1 MKILHTSDLH
11 LNKDKEHIFD
21 ALECI
26 IETCKS
32 KSVDVLTIGG
42 DMFHKPQDVE
52 QLRTDLRKIF
62 SGLDFD
68 VISISG
74 NHDEIAYT
82 RNLDF
87 GENLKMVTKHPF
99 EIISYDDVNI
109 IALPYTE
116 TLTDE
121 KYTQLR
127 AAVDKDRFNALLIHC
142 TLDIGYSSSDFG
154 EEEERKYCPVSSPML
169 ASLGYDIVLGGH
181 FHKDYYVKE
190 LGEGKKF
197 VYTGSPVSLSKKE
210 IGQRHAALIDTG
222 ANSITRVP
230 LDTYFYDVKTVLI
243 FPGNEEE
250 SLKSIEDWKKQF
262 NGMNCTLSV
271 QVDGFG
277 EMDETEFGNKL
288 KTTCAGLEIVN
299 NYRNVE
305 NVLSHSLYKRFEEKL
320 STLES
325 LDKDYLKKTVINVFS
340 EMLAGRKIE

>member
-1 MKILHTSDLH
+1 MRILHTSDLH
-11 LNKDKEHIFD
+11 LNQEKEHTLD
-21 ALECI
+21 ALNCL
-26 IETCKS
+26 IETCKT
-32 KSVDVLTIGG
+32 KSVDLLTIGG

-52 QLRTDLRKIF
+52 QMRTELRKIF

-87 GENLKMVTKHPF
+87 GDLKMVTKQPF

-121 KYTQLR
+121 RYTQLR

-154 EEEERKYCPVSSPML
+154 EEEERKYCSVSSPML
-169 ASLGYDIVLGGH
+169 ASLGYDVVLGGH

-197 VYTGSPVSLSKKE
+197 VYPGSPVSISKGE
-210 IGQRHAALIDTG
+210 IGQRQAALIDTE

-230 LDTYFYDVKTVLI
+230 LDTHFYDVKTVLI

-262 NGMNCTLSV
+262 DEMNCTLSV
-271 QVDGFG
+271 KVDGFG
-277 EMDETEFGNKL
+277 EMDETEFSNKL
-288 KTTCAGLEIVN
+288 IAICMGLEIVN
-299 NYRNVE
+299 DYENVE
-305 NVLSHSLYKRFEEKL
+305 NVLSHSLYKRFEEKIIA
-320 STLES
+320 LEGV
-325 LDKDYLKKTVINVFS
+325 DTDYLKKIVIDVFS
-340 EMLAGRKIE
+340 EMLAGRKIV